1 MVNVFITG
9 ATGKMGKEIISAT
22 EEHPRCNLVGASG
35 SKNNDLIGQ
44 DLGELLGRE
53 ELGIFLSSNF
63 INCNNADVIIDFS
76 FKDYSLMVANYA
88 AENKIPLVIGTT
100 GFNEKE
106 FNELELH
113 AQHIPL
119 LITPNTSRGINF
131 IEQMIEMSGDLLI
144 PFDDIKIEETHN
156 KHKKDMPSGTSKY
169 LSKVINKKLNKKI
182 RDKDIISI
190 RKGDIKGEHKIFI
203 KNEHELLEIKHSVTD
218 RGVFAKGALE
228 AGIWLSSQ
236 SKGIYQMSDI
246 HSFSS

>member
-22 EEHPRCNLVGASG
+22 EAHPRCNLVGASG

-106 FNELELH
+106 CNELELH

-119 LITPNTSRGINF
+119 LITPNRSSGINF
-131 IEQMIEMSGDLLI
+131 IEHMIEMSGDLLI
-144 PFDDIKIEETHN
+144 PFDDIKIEETHESPLVMLIPLMMLSIGAIFAGFLF
-156 KHKKDMPSGTSKY
+156 KDLFVGHAGDNHFWADSIKFLVP
-169 LSKVINKKLNKKI
+169 LST
-182 RDKDIISI
+182 
-190 RKGDIKGEHKIFI
+190 EHPPTWF
-203 KNEHELLEIKHSVTD
+203 LLLTPVSYTHLTLPTTPYV
-218 RGVFAKGALE
+218 
-228 AGIWLSSQ
+228 
-236 SKGIYQMSDI
+236 
-246 HSFSS
+246 